1 MPLAFYQLAGTTHK
15 GPEFQKYTKKVV
27 CRICNFNSFLKSF
40 LNSAKPFTTVPF
52 EKTKKLSQL
61 LIICTFLYILEYY
74 A

>member
-1 MPLAFYQLAGTTHK
+1 MPLAFYQLGGTPFK
-15 GPEFQKYTKKVV
+15 APEFQKYTKKVV
-27 CRICNFNSFLKSF
+27 RRICNFNSFLKSF

-61 LIICTFLYILEYY
+61 LIICTFLYILEHY